1 MSKVFSGLGSNV
13 DDRETYIR
21 EAVAAICRIERT
33 CILHASSLYETE
45 PWGYRDQK
53 AFLNQVI
60 ALETPLDPM
69 ALLKSFQR
77 IESDLDRVRKR
88 VWGPRTIDI
97 DILLFDDLI
106 IRTPELQIPHPRL
119 ARRRFVLIPLAEI
132 DPGLRLPDL
141 DLTVREALDI
151 CKDRGDVK
159 LYKQGL
165 VSGGSCC
172 EC

>member
-1 MSKVFSGLGSNV
+1 MSKVFAGLGSNV

-21 EAVAAICRIERT
+21 EALAAIRRIDRT
-33 CILHASSLYETE
+33 CILHASSLYESE
-45 PWGYRDQK
+45 PWGYRDQQ

-69 ALLKSFQR
+69 VLLKSFQC
-77 IESDLDRVRKR
+77 IESDLGRIRER

-106 IRTPELQIPHPRL
+106 IRTPELQIPHPLL

-132 DPGLRLPDL
+132 DPELRIPDL
-141 DLTVREALDI
+141 DLTVREVLAL
-151 CKDRGDVK
+151 CTDRGEVN
-159 LYKQGL
+159 LYKKGF
-165 VSGGSCC
+165 VSGGSSC
-172 EC
+172 EG